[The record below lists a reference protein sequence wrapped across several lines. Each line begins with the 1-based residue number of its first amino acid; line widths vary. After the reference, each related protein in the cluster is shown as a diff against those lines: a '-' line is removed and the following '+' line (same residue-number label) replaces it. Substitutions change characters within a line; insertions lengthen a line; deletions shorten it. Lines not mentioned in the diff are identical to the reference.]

1 MKNLLL
7 LFLIILTYKSYAQ
20 VNSVMPAEATSF
32 YNSAMQK
39 IKPDLKN
46 TIEKN
51 ANKLKGRIVNIDSLS
66 VELHKDRF
74 LKNSNQEDLKA
85 IVVLI
90 MVQISKNADADL
102 KNMVIHMPKNPD
114 QNENRNS
121 SVNGR
126 QENMIENIL
135 ANKRQIAEN
144 VSSVMEKLP
153 GLTQTLI
160 DELK

>member
-39 IKPDLKN
+39 IKPELKN

-102 KNMVIHMPKNPD
+102 KNMVIHMHKNPD

>member
-7 LFLIILTYKSYAQ
+7 LFFFALSHNSYAQ
-20 VNSVMPAEATSF
+20 LNSVMPAEATSF

-39 IKPDLKN
+39 IKPELK
-46 TIEKN
+46 TIIEKN
-51 ANKLKGRIVNIDSLS
+51 ANKLKGRTINIDSLAI
-66 VELHKDRF
+66 ELRKDTF
-74 LKNSNQEDLKA
+74 LKNSNENDLQA

-102 KNMVIHMPKNPD
+102 KNLVIHMHKKTG
-114 QNENRNS
+114 QNDNTNS
-121 SVNGR
+121 SIKESS
-126 QENMIENIL
+126 ENMVENIL

-144 VSSVMEKLP
+144 VSSVIEKMP
-153 GLTQTLI
+153 GLTQSLK

>member
-1 MKNLLL
+1 
-7 LFLIILTYKSYAQ
+7 
-20 VNSVMPAEATSF
+20 MPAEATSF

-39 IKPDLKN
+39 IKPELKN

-102 KNMVIHMPKNPD
+102 KNMVIHMHKNPD

-153 GLTQTLI
+153 DLTQTLI

>member
-39 IKPDLKN
+39 IKPELKN

-102 KNMVIHMPKNPD
+102 KNMVIHMHKNPD

-121 SVNGR
+121 SVNGS

>member
-1 MKNLLL
+1 
-7 LFLIILTYKSYAQ
+7 
-20 VNSVMPAEATSF
+20 MPAEATSF

-39 IKPDLKN
+39 IKPELKN

-102 KNMVIHMPKNPD
+102 KNMVIHMHKNPD

-121 SVNGR
+121 SVNGS

>member
-7 LFLIILTYKSYAQ
+7 LFFFALSYNSYAQ

-39 IKPDLKN
+39 IKPELKA

-66 VELHKDRF
+66 AELRKDSF
-74 LKNSNQEDLKA
+74 LKNSNQDDLHA
-85 IVVLI
+85 IVILI
-90 MVQISKNADADL
+90 MVQISRNADADL
-102 KNMVIHMPKNPD
+102 KNLVIHMHKKNDQAPKTNSTV
-114 QNENRNS
+114 NES
-121 SVNGR
+121 SG
-126 QENMIENIL
+126 NMVESIL
-135 ANKRQIAEN
+135 ANKRLIAEN

-153 GLTQTLI
+153 ATPETLI
-160 DELK
+160 DQLK

>member
-153 GLTQTLI
+153 DLTQTLI